1 MRVLISA
8 YACEP
13 NRGSEPEVGWQRA
26 LHMLAFADE
35 VCVLTRSNNQS
46 VIEADPL
53 SHSDGLHFIYYDLPS
68 WALKLKRHK
77 WFTRAYFVLWQW
89 GAYCEAAR
97 QHRDKPFDCVYH
109 VTFASMQFGS
119 FMGKLGIPFIVGPI
133 SGGERAPF
141 RLRRSLPLCGQA
153 TELAR
158 DLGIFIQ
165 RCSPLSRAAFAA
177 ADRIYVTTRES
188 LRLIPRKWRYKT
200 AVQLAIAINDCTDL
214 NIQRQRPDFP
224 RFVYAGSLV
233 YLKGVHLAIRALAEA
248 RATARGATLTLVGD
262 GPAEKWLRSVAEQ
275 YGVTHAVEFAGH
287 IPREQLIKVFSNYT
301 ALVFPSLH
309 DSGGIVVL
317 EALSR
322 GIPVVCLDLGGPGI
336 IVNSACGVVVPTVG
350 ANERGT
356 VTRIA
361 ASMSFL
367 AAMTDAQMAQLS
379 QGVITRANELS
390 WANLTKILVRPIDV
404 V

>member
-177 ADRIYVTTRES
+177 ADLIYVTTSDS
-188 LRLIPRKWRYKT
+188 LRLIPRRWRRKT
-200 AVQLAIAINDCTDL
+200 SVHLAVAINNCATP
-214 NIQRQRPDFP
+214 NIERQPPVSP
-224 RFVYAGSLV
+224 RFVFAGSLL
-233 YLKGVHLAIRALAEA
+233 YLKGAHLAIRALAQA
-248 RATARGATLTLVGD
+248 RATIPGATLTLIGD
-262 GPAEKWLRSVAEQ
+262 GPAEKWLRSVAKRC
-275 YGVTHAVEFAGH
+275 GVSHAVEFVGRV
-287 IPREQLIKVFSNYT
+287 PRKQLINAFTSYT

-309 DSGGIVVL
+309 DTGGMVVL
-317 EALSR
+317 EALSQ
-322 GIPVVCLDLGGPGI
+322 GTPVVCFDLGGPGV
-336 IVNSACGVVVPTVG
+336 IVNASCGIIVPTVG
-350 ANERGT
+350 ADEHCT

-361 ASMSFL
+361 NAMSIL
-367 AAMTDAQMAQLS
+367 GAMSDAQSAQLS
-379 QGVITRANELS
+379 RGAIARASELS
-390 WANLTKILVRPIDV
+390 WTSLTKRLVWS
-404 V
+404 